1 VFICQM
7 RKFFS
12 TLWKSRHLITTWTRY
27 NIEGTYLDTKLGAI
41 WIVLQPIILTL
52 IYATVFG
59 LFLARKPRGDVPF
72 VSFFLAGLVFWQF
85 FSDCVMHSSVL
96 MTTKMNMI
104 SQIKFPKEALIFVD
118 FLEKLVDFVVTFL
131 ILIILNAFYGFYPTL
146 SYFYLPVIL
155 LTAFSITLGIMFILS
170 ALGVFVQDTPQ
181 ITSLVLRFL
190 FYFSGILI
198 SADMVSPKIASI
210 LSLNPLFFLI
220 ESFRNVILYSE
231 APDFITMSLWL
242 VFSILF
248 LIAGVAFFKA
258 NDGTFPDYQ

>member
-1 VFICQM
+1 M

-41 WIVLQPIILTL
+41 WIVLQPILLTL

-72 VSFFLAGLVFWQF
+72 VSFFLAGLVLWQF
-85 FSDCVMHSSVL
+85 ISDCVLHSSVL
-96 MTTKMNMI
+96 MTTKINMI
-104 SQIKFPKEALIFVD
+104 SQIKFPKESLIFVD
-118 FLEKLVDFVVTFL
+118 FLEKLVDFSVTFIVL
-131 ILIILNAFYGFYPTL
+131 LILNAFYGFYPTL
-146 SYFYLPVIL
+146 SYLYLPVIL
-155 LTAFSITLGIMFILS
+155 VAAFSLTLGIMFILS
-170 ALGVFVQDTPQ
+170 TFGVFVQDTPQ
-181 ITSLVLRFL
+181 ITSLALRFL

-198 SADMVSPKIASI
+198 SADMVSPKAASI

-231 APDFITMSLWL
+231 VPDFKIMGLWL
-242 VFSILF
+242 AFRILF
-248 LIAGVAFFKA
+248 LIAGAAFFKA
-258 NDGTFPDYQ
+258 NDGTFTD